1 MATFSDARQARKAIE
16 NLGRAGIEAEEMSAG
31 SRSLKDA
38 GADPDTRQRDVATTR
53 ALGGSAI
60 TGGLIGLVIGAVIAA
75 VAVAVAGYGPKSP
88 AFWIALI
95 GGGLAG
101 GAVGGMIGG
110 VRKLPLTDEWELTY
124 DEEAAEPD
132 GTFRVAVHA
141 ADEKDM
147 EKARKVLESENPQD
161 LKRLNS

>member
-38 GADPDTRQRDVATTR
+38 GSDPDTRDRDVATTG

-60 TGGLIGLVIGAVIAA
+60 AGAAIGLVIGAVVGA
-75 VAVAVAGYGPKSP
+75 VAMAIAGLGPKSP
-88 AFWIALI
+88 GFWIALI
-95 GGGLAG
+95 GGAIAG

-110 VRKLPLTDEWELTY
+110 VRKLPLTEEWELTY

-141 ADEKDM
+141 ADAQNM
-147 EKARKVLESENPQD
+147 EKARKVLESEHPQD